1 MRKAHGMTHGYA
13 AAGDGT
19 EAGRTAGDGT
29 EAGRTA
35 GRAGSA
41 VLVAQERADP
51 FGAG

>member
-13 AAGDGT
+13 AAGDET
-19 EAGRTAGDGT
+19 EAGRTAGQT

>member
-19 EAGRTAGDGT
+19 EAGW
-29 EAGRTA
+29 TA